1 MLKTQLLG
9 AKKSDFKRIIH
20 INHLLVG
27 TIDELPENTH
37 NYSKISTKKD
47 YLILQTI

>member
-9 AKKSDFKRIIH
+9 AKKSDFKRIIY

-27 TIDELPENTH
+27 TIDKLPKNTQ
-37 NYSKISTKKD
+37 NYCKISTKKD
-47 YLILQTI
+47 YFILQTI